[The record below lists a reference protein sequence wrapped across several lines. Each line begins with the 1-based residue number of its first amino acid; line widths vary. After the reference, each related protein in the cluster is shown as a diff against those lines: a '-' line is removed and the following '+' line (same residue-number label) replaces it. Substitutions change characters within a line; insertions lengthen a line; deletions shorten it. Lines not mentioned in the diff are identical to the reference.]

1 MLCLFNSTFMFYDQ
15 CLNAWWFFLGQ
26 HLSLSSCLSKVCI
39 PFFITFITTASPLT
53 CSHSH
58 LLLYTRTP
66 HLLHL
71 SLQRYLFMVW
81 CIYFYLGWCN
91 EHFSVSLESFH
102 VIRNEKEWW
111 IIDLMMRYL
120 QKYVTELST
129 VRWEERDKVLFFN
142 RTEYP
147 TS

>member
-1 MLCLFNSTFMFYDQ
+1 MFYDQ

-58 LLLYTRTP
+58 LLLYTQLHPHSTP
-66 HLLHL
+66 TSFVTSTL
-71 SLQRYLFMVW
+71 SIYGMMW